1 MRLYRAVSQP
11 ELDDIA
17 TSGGFRLDPDSFGF
31 GKWFAFALE
40 DAASWGRRFAGFD
53 GLIYHVVE
61 ADVDNAAFSQFSVT
75 ESLDNI
81 GPAVF
86 VEDVHLPGL
95 TVVTFRAL
103 FLDKSG
109 PIVPVQLAPKAL
121 LGE

>member
-11 ELDDIA
+11 ELDGIA
-17 TSGGFRLDPDSFGF
+17 TSG
-31 GKWFAFALE
+31 ALE
-40 DAASWGRRFAGFD
+40 DATSWGRRFAGFD
-53 GLIYHVVE
+53 GLSYHVVE

-75 ESLDNI
+75 ENLDNI

-103 FLDKSG
+103 ILDKSG
-109 PIVPVQLAPKAL
+109 SIVPVQLASKAL